1 MQIIHSVPMM
11 VFPTH
16 IFLYYFF
23 SIEQIIDS
31 SLPPSVL
38 LIPVPTPALPPLS
51 RHLPHSSASRN
62 TSFPSDHTYKRRFR
76 KKHRLQQENW
86 KRPSE

>member
-23 SIEQIIDS
+23 SIEQIIACLELDS

-38 LIPVPTPALPPLS
+38 LVPVPTPALPPLS
-51 RHLPHSSASRN
+51 RHLPHSSAKVSLTLTHPIDGKLPILFWPN
-62 TSFPSDHTYKRRFR
+62 SEFSF
-76 KKHRLQQENW
+76 
-86 KRPSE
+86 